1 MADTKPTQ
9 VIPALPMGLSPEQSA
24 RYEQIA
30 ALARATADRL
40 PRPMEKTLEPAPVF
54 SLHDVD
60 RGRLS

>member
-40 PRPMEKTLEPAPVF
+40 PRPMEKTLEPAPIF
-54 SLHDVD
+54 NLQGD
-60 RGRLS
+60 GQGLS